1 MVEHQAFNL
10 NVKGSNPFTLKM
22 NNFLCLTTCIFVIGL
37 IGVLINRKNII
48 MVLISIEILTLA
60 TSLNYSIFSIYLDD
74 IVGHIFV
81 IFLLT
86 IAAAESA
93 IGLSLVVSLFKL
105 KKTVSFQPIKKI
117 IYKI

>member
-1 MVEHQAFNL
+1 
-10 NVKGSNPFTLKM
+10 
-22 NNFLCLTTCIFVIGL
+22 
-37 IGVLINRKNII
+37 
-48 MVLISIEILTLA
+48 MVLISVEILTLA

-93 IGLSLVVSLFKL
+93 IGLTLVISMFKL
-105 KKTVSFQPIKKI
+105 KKTVSFQAVKKI
-117 IYKI
+117 TYKI

>member
-1 MVEHQAFNL
+1 
-10 NVKGSNPFTLKM
+10 M
-22 NNFLCLTTCIFVIGL
+22 NNFLYLTTFIYLIGL
-37 IGVLINRKNII
+37 IGVLVNRKNII
-48 MVLISIEILTLA
+48 MVLISLEILTLA

-81 IFLLT
+81 IFLIT

-93 IGLSLVVSLFKL
+93 IGLSLVILMFKL
-105 KKTVSFQPIKKI
+105 KKTVSFRAVKKI